1 LGETRL
7 GLFGK
12 FAAKKKSSFY
22 ELLNNQC
29 EKTLEGIKTLQE
41 FCLTGNPEIGEK
53 VILIE
58 QEGDMH
64 RRILIDEINNT
75 FITPIEREDLYELSR
90 NIDDILDYAKT
101 TVEEIR
107 TYNIQPNEDV
117 KAMVDVLVNMT
128 LTIKTAVEHL
138 EFRKKIATEE
148 AVKTKKLENTMEQL
162 YRNSVARLF
171 ECEDIKYILKNR
183 EIYRHLSNAAD
194 KGDHAANILC
204 HIIVKNS

>member
-1 LGETRL
+1 M
-7 GLFGK
+7 GLFSM
-12 FAAKKKSSFY
+12 FSSKKRSCFY
-22 ELLNNQC
+22 DLLSKQC

-41 FCLTGNPEIGEK
+41 FCLTGNFEIGEK

-64 RRILIDEINNT
+64 RRVLIDEINNT
-75 FITPIEREDLYELSR
+75 FITPIEREDIFDLSR
-90 NIDDILDYAKT
+90 MIDDILDYART

-107 TYNIQPNEDV
+107 AYNIEPNEDV
-117 KAMVDVLVNMT
+117 KAMVNVLVNMT
-128 LTIKTAVEHL
+128 VCLKTAVEHL
-138 EFRKKIATEE
+138 ELRKSIATEE
-148 AVKTKKLENTMEQL
+148 AIKAKKFENAIEQL

-171 ECEDIKYILKNR
+171 ECDDIKYILKNR
-183 EIYRHLSNAAD
+183 EVYRHLSNAAD

>member
-1 LGETRL
+1 L

-41 FCLTGNPEIGEK
+41 FCITGKPEIGEK

-75 FITPIEREDLYELSR
+75 FITPIEREDIFELSR
-90 NIDDILDYAKT
+90 NIDDILDYART

-117 KAMVDVLVNMT
+117 KAMVEVLVNMT

-138 EFRKKIATEE
+138 EFRKNIATEE

-194 KGDHAANILC
+194 KGDHAANIVC